1 MLLLLLLMMMMMMCI
16 CHQLGS
22 LKKLTQLDLFEN
34 KFDKLPDN
42 IGDLSSLTDL
52 LVSRNQLE
60 TLPQSIGIYLLIAAF
75 GHNEPA

>member
-1 MLLLLLLMMMMMMCI
+1 
-16 CHQLGS
+16 

-34 KFDKLPDN
+34 KFDQLPDD

-60 TLPQSIGIYLLIAAF
+60 SLPESIGIYLLTCRIVSALDVITSI
-75 GHNEPA
+75 